1 MLCSVFVGAEYVENK
16 VGNMVILV
24 VIPSLTSYLFLRE
37 FCGELAAKGW
47 EVHLA
52 TSWRS
57 LGNYEED
64 QSRVTF
70 HSIDFPRG
78 MNPISH
84 LKSARKL
91 NNIVKDIKPDVVDVH
106 FSAAAFTAAL
116 ARRSHWPPT
125 IATVQ
130 GLRFP
135 LATGFQAKLLKFAEC
150 WSAKKLDNFIV
161 LTQDDYDAL
170 KREGVERCALQGGYG
185 FGCDLE
191 KFDENNVST
200 ADKERTKKEIGKG
213 EGDVVFV
220 FIGRLV
226 AFKGFHL
233 VVKAFLQVQS
243 SNKNIKLLVCG
254 EFDDLHPSGLTDDE
268 LSEFNKNENIIS
280 TGWTDRIE
288 RYLSVSDVVVFP
300 SEREGV
306 PVNLMEALS
315 MGVPVITC
323 DSRGCREVMNEGKN
337 GIVLESRTVDAVA
350 AAMLSMSTDEGL
362 RNRYSRDALGFR
374 GNFTRSHFVQ
384 EHISAV
390 TGLSHSSGKSAQ

>member
-1 MLCSVFVGAEYVENK
+1 M
-16 VGNMVILV
+16 
-24 VIPSLTSYLFLRE
+24 
-37 FCGELAAKGW
+37 
-47 EVHLA
+47 
-52 TSWRS
+52 
-57 LGNYEED
+57 
-64 QSRVTF
+64 
-70 HSIDFPRG
+70 
-78 MNPISH
+78 
-84 LKSARKL
+84 
-91 NNIVKDIKPDVVDVH
+91 VDVH

-191 KFDENNVST
+191 KFDKRSLTEVDRES
-200 ADKERTKKEIGKG
+200 ARMEIGKG
-213 EGDVVFV
+213 EADVVFI

-226 AFKGFHL
+226 DFKGFHL
-233 VVKAFLQVQS
+233 VFRAFL
-243 SNKNIKLLVCG
+243 NAKARNRNIKLLVCG
-254 EFDDLHPSGLTDDE
+254 EFDKLHPSGLTESELQEFRTDE
-268 LSEFNKNENIIS
+268 SVIS

-288 RYLSVSDVVVFP
+288 RYLGISDVVVFP

-323 DSRGCREVMNEGKN
+323 DSRGCREVMNKGKN
-337 GIVLESRTVDAVA
+337 GILLEQRNVA
-350 AAMLSMSTDEGL
+350 AVEQAIIELAS
-362 RNRYSRDALGFR
+362 NRSLMKQYSVAALDFRD
-374 GNFTRSHFVQ
+374 NFDRKLFVE
-384 EHISAV
+384 EHASAV
-390 TGLSHSSGKSAQ
+390 TEAVGLDSSASIT